1 MWVFVKGR
9 SDKGSIILGTK
20 QVGGGGLRGPL
31 SKDCT
36 LQKVPYDHPETK

>member
-20 QVGGGGLRGPL
+20 QVGWGAKRAL
-31 SKDCT
+31 D
-36 LQKVPYDHPETK
+36 